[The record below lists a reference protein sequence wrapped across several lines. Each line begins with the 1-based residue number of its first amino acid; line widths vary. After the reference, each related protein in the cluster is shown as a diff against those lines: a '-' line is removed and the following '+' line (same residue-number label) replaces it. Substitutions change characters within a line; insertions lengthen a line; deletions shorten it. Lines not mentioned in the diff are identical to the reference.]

1 MLTLRLYLLHIA
13 NDKAIKKPNTV
24 QCVGLDQRFYCPL
37 LMAYLYI
44 VSYEQPV
51 GRYSSVGICAY
62 LHSLGSYTY
71 YRPAV
76 PYRIANRY
84 RVV

>member
-1 MLTLRLYLLHIA
+1 VLGLIRDSIA
-13 NDKAIKKPNTV
+13 
-24 QCVGLDQRFYCPL
+24 PL

-44 VSYEQPV
+44 VSYVHPA

-62 LHSLGSYTY
+62 LHSSGSYTY

-84 RVV
+84 RV